1 MKKAKL
7 IIGFNRF
14 RNKELLT
21 KAQFI
26 LDSMTG
32 HGNFETFASDLAALK
47 ENVLSYATALSKA
60 ESRSKADIAAMNQAR
75 KALEEQLRDI
85 ALRVESHAKGDE
97 VVLLSS
103 GFSLAKN
110 NMPIGILPKP
120 ENFTLEPHNKGTID
134 LSLDSIR
141 GANSYQYEY
150 KMVGAEAWTVKV
162 GTKSKLTLKGLSSG
176 AEYEFRVAGIGAAE
190 DRVYSDIIKS
200 FIL

>member
-26 LDSMTG
+26 LDSMIG
-32 HGNFETFASDLAALK
+32 NNNFETFASDLAKLK
-47 ENVLSYATALSKA
+47 ENVLNYALALSKA
-60 ESRSKADIAAMNQAR
+60 ESRSMADVAAMHQAR
-75 KALEEQLRDI
+75 KTLEEQLRDI

-97 VVLLSS
+97 VTLLSS

-110 NMPIGILPKP
+110 NLPIGILPKP

-150 KMVGAEAWTVKV
+150 KMVGTEIWNIKV
-162 GTKSKLTLKGLSSG
+162 GTKSKLTLNGLSSG
-176 AEYEFRVAGIGAAE
+176 AEYEFRVAGIGAAA